1 MNNHQIIARRYAKG
15 LMMAVE
21 TKDLDTLA
29 LDLNDLVVL
38 MSSHKDLAYVFSDP
52 SFLPQ
57 SRKGIIN
64 GIADKANML
73 PSLRNFL
80 LLLVDK
86 GRIRLLPQIRDALID
101 FIDDQAGRVRATIKS
116 ASPLN
121 EQEVSNIT
129 GALTALSKKIV
140 TINAQVDE
148 ALLGGIRV
156 EMAGTIFDGTVRAK
170 LDALKSQLVT
180 TN

>member
-1 MNNHQIIARRYAKG
+1 MNNHHIIARRYAKG

-21 TKDLDTLA
+21 TKDLDRLA
-29 LDLNDLVVL
+29 SELNDLVVL

-57 SRKGIIN
+57 SRKGVIN
-64 GIADKANML
+64 SIADKASIML
-73 PSLRNFL
+73 SLRNFL

-86 GRIRLLPQIRDALID
+86 GRIKLLPQIRDALID
-101 FIDDQAGRVRATIKS
+101 FIDEQAGRVRATIKS

-121 EQEVSNIT
+121 EQEVSSISD
-129 GALTALSKKIV
+129 ALTALSKKIV
-140 TINAQVDE
+140 SINALVDE
-148 ALLGGIRV
+148 TLLGGIRV

-170 LDALKSQLVT
+170 LDALKSQLI
-180 TN
+180 NAN